1 MFGGKIMFVAGICVG
16 AVITFIVM
24 LAADFI
30 TDRKNNNQKKGR
42 K

>member
-1 MFGGKIMFVAGICVG
+1 MFVAGMCVG

-24 LAADFI
+24 LVTDFI